1 VCCTHS
7 VKNAL
12 TLKTLKPEM
21 KVFIIYRDMRTYGLR
36 EDLYREARSKGVAFI
51 HYDDAKPL
59 TVSKHQNDLNVR
71 CTSFVLQREI
81 EITPDLLV
89 LATAIVPS
97 RENPVASLFK
107 VPVNEDG
114 FFAEAH
120 AKLQPLDF
128 STKGVFLC
136 GLAHSP
142 KPVDEAIAQ
151 GLGAASR
158 AATLLSKDKVLG
170 NAMVSHINEQLC
182 RGCQKCMDV
191 CPYHA
196 IDFLEDRGICQVN
209 PGVCTGC
216 GSCAV
221 ACPTGAADIFHF
233 DDQEI
238 LTMLKTA
245 FN

>member
-1 VCCTHS
+1 
-7 VKNAL
+7 
-12 TLKTLKPEM
+12 
-21 KVFIIYRDMRTYGLR
+21 
-36 EDLYREARSKGVAFI
+36 
-51 HYDDAKPL
+51 
-59 TVSKHQNDLNVR
+59 
-71 CTSFVLQREI
+71 VLQREI